1 MKEWFLNSWDE
12 ILLSVITVIVGYIV
26 YKYVIKI
33 IQKSLKAFGK
43 ELKASKTMQFL
54 IGLIVAV
61 FVILILLSIWNVDLL
76 PYITGLGISGI
87 VVGLALQEPIANF
100 VSGLLVMTTRKLFEG
115 EAVDVN
121 GTSGIVEEIKINHS
135 YIRTFDGKLVLLP
148 NKSVWGGT
156 VTKFWPGPVRRVTM
170 DVGVSYDA
178 DLETVV
184 KLLQQ
189 AIDEEPLVVKEG
201 VSNFIAFKQF
211 GSSSI
216 DFTVYFWV
224 ERSTYFDAV
233 NALALRIKKIFDE
246 KGIKIPFTQIDVHMK
261 SKYGKTSTF

>member
-1 MKEWFLNSWDE
+1 MKEWFLNSWGE
-12 ILLSVITVIVGYIV
+12 ILLSVITLVVGYIL
-26 YKYVIKI
+26 YKYLVKI
-33 IQKSLKAFGK
+33 LQKSLKALGK
-43 ELKASKTMQFL
+43 DLKAPKTVQFL
-54 IGLIVAV
+54 IGIVITV
-61 FVILILLSIWNVDLL
+61 FVILILLSIWDVDLL
-76 PYITGLGISGI
+76 PYITGLGISSI
-87 VVGLALQEPIANF
+87 VVGLALQEPLANF
-100 VSGLLVMTTRKLFEG
+100 VSGLLVITTRKLFEG

-121 GTSGIVEEIKINHS
+121 GISGMVEEIKINHS
-135 YIRTFDGKLVLLP
+135 HIRTFDGKLVLLP
-148 NKSVWGGT
+148 NKSVWSGT

-170 DVGVSYDA
+170 DVGVSYDS

-189 AIDEEPLVVKEG
+189 AIEEEPLVVKEG

-224 ERSTYFDAV
+224 ERSSYFDAV

-246 KGIKIPFTQIDVHMK
+246 KGIEIPFTQIDVHVK
-261 SKYGKTSTF
+261 NQND